1 MRTALAATVVALTN
15 CRPAPAVAPR
25 PAPAPSAAEVIA
37 KSHAILEAFDRGD
50 IDAIRPVLA
59 PSYVRFEGSIVDR
72 AAELEALA
80 KRTAET
86 PHIAKRT

>member
-1 MRTALAATVVALTN
+1 
-15 CRPAPAVAPR
+15 
-25 PAPAPSAAEVIA
+25 
-37 KSHAILEAFDRGD
+37 
-50 IDAIRPVLA
+50 VLA